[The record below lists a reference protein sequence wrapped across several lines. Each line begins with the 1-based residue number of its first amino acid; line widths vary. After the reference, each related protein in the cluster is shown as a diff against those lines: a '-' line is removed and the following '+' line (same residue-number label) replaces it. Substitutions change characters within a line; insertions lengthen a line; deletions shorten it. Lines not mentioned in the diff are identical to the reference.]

1 MGPSIDTVRA
11 ELADDPTVDITTTG
25 RASGQPRRIEIWML
39 DVDGRCFITGT
50 PGRRDWLA
58 NLDADPNLVVH
69 LKRHAHVDLPARAIR
84 VDDEPIRRAVLEHHT
99 AEWYRSQEPLDVLVE
114 TAPMVEITFESDVLT
129 VVPPTVITAYQAAH
143 DRRDVVTALAQ
154 FADDAVVVD
163 DGHTYRGTDE
173 IETFIRSAASEYTYT
188 RTVLDADEVAPGQWL
203 VTCHLEGDFPGG
215 TVDLD
220 YRFHLD
226 GDRITHLTIA
236 P

>member
-1 MGPSIDTVRA
+1 MVPTIDTVRA
-11 ELADDPTVDITTTG
+11 ELADDPTVDVTTTG
-25 RASGQPRRIEIWML
+25 RTSGQPRRIEIWML
-39 DVDGRCFITGT
+39 DVDGRFFITGT

-58 NLDADPNLVVH
+58 NVDADPNLVVH
-69 LKRHAHVDLPARAIR
+69 LKRHANLDLPARATL
-84 VDDEPIRRAVLEHHT
+84 VDDEPTRRAVLMHPT

-114 TAPMVEITFESDVLT
+114 TAPMVEITFGSDILT
-129 VVPPTVITAYQAAH
+129 AVPPVAITTYQAAH
-143 DRRDVVTALAQ
+143 DRRDVETALAQ
-154 FADDAVVVD
+154 FTSDAVVVD
-163 DGHTYRGTDE
+163 DGRTYRGADE

-188 RTVLDADEVAPGQWL
+188 RTVRDAEEVAPGEWL

-215 TVDLD
+215 TVDLG